1 MKKYILIAIM
11 CAFMTTYG
19 EATPSRDSN
28 PPHKISKNK
37 KQWKGKRKTVVYG
50 YDRARTVKKVRY
62 KKGFDY
68 YRYAN
73 RPSYLRM
80 MGKAINGDRYWGS

>member
-11 CAFMTTYG
+11 YAFMTTYG
-19 EATPSRDSN
+19 VAAPSHDAK
-28 PPHKISKNK
+28 PPHRTSKTS
-37 KQWKGKRKTVVYG
+37 KQWKTKRMKVRG

-62 KKGFDY
+62 MKGFDY

-80 MGKAINGDRYWGS
+80 MGKAINGDRFWGS

>member
-1 MKKYILIAIM
+1 MNKFILIAMM
-11 CAFMTTYG
+11 CAFIATYG
-19 EATPSRDSN
+19 EAAPSRDAE
-28 PPHKISKNK
+28 PPGRTAKAGKHYKTK
-37 KQWKGKRKTVVYG
+37 KQKVYG

-62 KKGFDY
+62 LKGFDY

-80 MGKAINGDRYWGS
+80 MGKAINGDRFWGS

>member
-11 CAFMTTYG
+11 CAFMATYG
-19 EATPSRDSN
+19 EAAPSRDAK
-28 PPHKISKNK
+28 PPQKTSKSK
-37 KQWKGKRKTVVYG
+37 KHVKSKRKTVVYG

-62 KKGFDY
+62 KKGYDY

>member
-1 MKKYILIAIM
+1 MNKFILIAIM
-11 CAFMTTYG
+11 CAFIATYG
-19 EATPSRDSN
+19 EAAPSRDAD
-28 PPHKISKNK
+28 PPKRTAKAG
-37 KQWKGKRKTVVYG
+37 KQWKTKKKKVYG

-62 KKGFDY
+62 MKGFDY

-80 MGKAINGDRYWGS
+80 MGKAINGDRFWGS

>member
-11 CAFMTTYG
+11 CVFITSYG
-19 EATPSRDSN
+19 EASPSRDAK
-28 PPHKISKNK
+28 PPHRTARTNK
-37 KQWKGKRKTVVYG
+37 YKTKRTKVYG

-62 KKGFDY
+62 LKGYDY

-80 MGKAINGDRYWGS
+80 MGKAINGDRFWGS